1 MQTDSAQSS
10 EAQDSEQTSSQQ
22 SSSAPS
28 GGGGDAPA
36 RKKLRLS
43 YEQYKQLANMLV
55 LHMRKEEE
63 MLPGLFIPLQ
73 NFERRPSRDAFA
85 YSLYLQ
91 WAPFS
96 SSTERVIIH
105 KYV

>member
-28 GGGGDAPA
+28 GGSGDAPA

-63 MLPGLFIPLQ
+63 MLPGLFASLCRIL
-73 NFERRPSRDAFA
+73 NEGRHVMHLRIYYIYHGSRV
-85 YSLYLQ
+85 
-91 WAPFS
+91 
-96 SSTERVIIH
+96 E
-105 KYV
+105 